1 MAINLAEKYEKKV
14 QERFTCSSK
23 TDAYCGHD
31 YNFEGTNSIN
41 IYSIDTVPLV
51 DYTRSGTNRFGT
63 ATELGD
69 TKQTLVLTGDK
80 AFNFTIDKGNN
91 MDQLNIKQATA
102 CLKRELDEV
111 VTPYIDKTR
120 FQKWVDGNGLSSGTT
135 VTTSVDGAATKDNIL
150 ELIFTANAK
159 MNDDLV
165 PANNRVLF
173 IPELTFLKF
182 RLSDVVTGAADGLTT
197 QNVRQGYKGTI
208 DGLSVVTVPSSIFPA
223 NVNFILKY
231 KNATVDVFK
240 LKDYRVHE
248 DPPGISGNLV
258 EGRII
263 FDSFVLDTR
272 AKGIYVSNDGLKG
285 LD

>member
-14 QERFTCSSK
+14 QERFTTSSK
-23 TDAYCGHD
+23 TDSYCGHD
-31 YNFEGTNSIN
+31 YTFEGVNSIN

-51 DYTRSGTNRFGT
+51 DYTRSGTSRFGD

-91 MDQLNIKQATA
+91 EDQLNIKQASA

-120 FQKWVDGNGLSSGTT
+120 FEKWIAGNGLTKGTSVTT
-135 VTTSVDGAATKDNIL
+135 VKDGVLTKANIL
-150 ELIFTANAK
+150 ERIFTANAQ

-165 PANNRVLF
+165 PAGNRVLF

-182 RLSDVVTGAADGLTT
+182 KLSDVVTGSNDALTT
-197 QNVRQGYKGTI
+197 ENVRKGYRGTI
-208 DGLSVVTVPSSIFPA
+208 DGIPIVTVPSVLWPESA
-223 NVNFILKY
+223 NFILKY

-240 LKDYRVHE
+240 LKDYRIHK

-272 AKGIYVSNDGLKG
+272 AKGIYVSSTATA
-285 LD
+285 